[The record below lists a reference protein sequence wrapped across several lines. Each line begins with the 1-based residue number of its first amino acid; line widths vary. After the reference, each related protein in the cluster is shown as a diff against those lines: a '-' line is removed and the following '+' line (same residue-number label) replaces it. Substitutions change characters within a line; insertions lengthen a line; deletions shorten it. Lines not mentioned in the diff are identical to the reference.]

1 MKCEQ
6 VREMLS
12 PYIDG
17 RISEKENKI
26 IKAHLE
32 KCAQCQAELE
42 YLRALCAALKN
53 LPTPELPERFSE
65 DLHKRLVE
73 EQNFVLRPKEIKTP
87 KKSGWIAAGVAGIA
101 LAVGIYAS
109 SILPISPMIASWQEK
124 HDKDTNNKP
133 SVAINEIINRI
144 YSADKDKV
152 TKEDNTLPENPKKE
166 TGIATNGSHK
176 DVPGNKTDTEIDK
189 NDSEVNPVKE
199 ISPKLADVFS
209 TRIMVKNAAE
219 SADKV
224 VQLARNNEWEYAYT
238 DVPRAMSGPNS
249 CGLTIK
255 VNEKDVDKVINQL
268 GEVGKT
274 SVPLHNRIEL
284 TQQYSEVEKQ
294 ISLLQKEKET
304 LQQMECAD
312 QCKLDE
318 IEKQLQ
324 SYLQQKSVLD
334 KELGMTTLEIY
345 FVGEVNP

>member
-17 RISEKENKI
+17 MTNEKENKV

-32 KCAQCQAELE
+32 KCSQCQAELE
-42 YLRALCAALKN
+42 YLQALCTALKN

-65 DLHKRLVE
+65 DLHKRLVD

-87 KKSGWIAAGVAGIA
+87 KKQGWIAAGVAGIA
-101 LAVGIYAS
+101 LAAGIYAS
-109 SILPISPMIASWQEK
+109 SVLPITPMIAAWQEK
-124 HDKDTNNKP
+124 HDKETNNKP

-144 YSADKDKV
+144 YSGDKEPV
-152 TKEDNTLPENPKKE
+152 EQNNAPSENLQKG
-166 TGIATNGSHK
+166 TQVATNDSQK
-176 DVPGNKTDTEIDK
+176 DVPGNKPDTEIA
-189 NDSEVNPVKE
+189 NNAEVTPLKE
-199 ISPKLADVFS
+199 VSPKLADVFS

-224 VQLARNNEWEYAYT
+224 VQLARNNEWEYAFT

-249 CGLTIK
+249 CGLIIK
-255 VNEKDVDKVINQL
+255 VNEKDVDKVMSQL

-274 SVPLHNRIEL
+274 SAPLHNRIEL
-284 TQQYSEVEKQ
+284 TQRYSEVEKQ

-304 LQQMECAD
+304 LKQTECTD

-318 IEKQLQ
+318 IETQLQ
-324 SYLQQKSVLD
+324 GYLQQKSALD
-334 KELGMTTLEIY
+334 KELEMTTLEIY